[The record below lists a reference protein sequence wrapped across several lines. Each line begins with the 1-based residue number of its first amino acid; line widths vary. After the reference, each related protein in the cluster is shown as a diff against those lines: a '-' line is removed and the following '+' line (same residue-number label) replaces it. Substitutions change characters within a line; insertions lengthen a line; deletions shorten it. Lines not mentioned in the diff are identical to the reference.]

1 MSLRPEGS
9 GGAKAAK
16 REKKG
21 LAALGKKAPKKK
33 QADDEEVSLALVGI
47 ILALII
53 SSVSLAGTG
62 VCLCYRHAQLMSIRK
77 SCNSFVIL
85 VIKHVNDN

>member
-47 ILALII
+47 ILPLSFI
-53 SSVSLAGTG
+53 S
-62 VCLCYRHAQLMSIRK
+62 RHWGLSMWQACTVDVRIGK
-77 SCNSFVIL
+77 SCNSFVI
-85 VIKHVNDN
+85 IG

>member
-33 QADDEEVSLALVGI
+33 QADDEEVSLAFVGI
-47 ILALII
+47 ILPLSFI
-53 SSVSLAGTG
+53 SRHWGLSV
-62 VCLCYRHAQLMSIRK
+62 CQNRK
-77 SCNSFVIL
+77 KL
-85 VIKHVNDN
+85 Q